1 MQYVYIITADP
12 ISDEIESDALHRFA
26 TTDMDKANAIIKKG
40 RNQLPQFRWAWE
52 CIPLDCVLFETAA
65 IDFMLSRLSD

>member
-12 ISDEIESDALHRFA
+12 ISDDIDSDASHKFA
-26 TTDMDKANAIIKKG
+26 TTDMHRANAIIKRG
-40 RNQLPQFRWAWE
+40 RNQLPQFRWTWE
-52 CIPLDCVLFETAA
+52 SIPLDSDSFESSG

>member
-12 ISDEIESDALHRFA
+12 IGDELDESHKFA
-26 TTDMDKANAIIKKG
+26 TTDMHRANAIIKRGK
-40 RNQLPQFRWAWE
+40 NQLPQFRWTWE
-52 CIPLDCVLFETAA
+52 SIPLDSDSFESSA